1 VTTILSIQSSVA
13 YGHVGNSAAVFPL
26 MRRGIDV
33 VPVYT
38 VLFSNHPDYGALR
51 GAALPGDQVADL
63 VRGVDEQGFLAGVD
77 AVLSGYLGTVAA
89 GTAVLGAVER
99 VRVANPGAV
108 YCCDPVMGDE
118 DGGLYVE
125 TGIPE
130 LMRTKLVPAA
140 GVIAPNQFELNLLTG
155 LPTDSIDQV
164 VAAAEAARALG
175 PRTVLVT
182 SVAAP
187 EEPDRL
193 SMVAVTGDGAWS
205 VSTPKFHR
213 IFRGSGDLVTAI
225 FLGSL
230 LEGAQ
235 PAQAMADAAAV
246 TYAVLQATEDAGSW
260 ELRLV
265 AAQDEIAHPSVTF
278 EPVRLR

>member
-1 VTTILSIQSSVA
+1 
-13 YGHVGNSAAVFPL
+13 

-187 EEPDRL
+187 EDPDRL
-193 SMVAVTGDGAWS
+193 NMVAVTGDGAWS